1 MNHGRIIVI
10 TGAPGTGKTTTASAV
25 AKESDLEKSVHMHT
39 DDFYH
44 YLSKGAI
51 PPHLPESNEQNLIV
65 IEAFLEAAK
74 RYARGGY
81 DVIVDGIVGPW
92 FLEPWLNIVQEHYE
106 VHYIVLRASKEE
118 TMKRAIERSK
128 LDRKTNIELVE
139 TMWKQFSNLGIYELN
154 VIDTTTHSIKDTVS
168 AVKEKIY
175 EVHYIVLRASKEETM
190 KRAIERSKLDR
201 KTNIELVETMWKQF
215 SNLGIYELNVI
226 DTTTH
231 SIKDTVSAVKEKI
244 VSGTAL
250 LF

>member
-1 MNHGRIIVI
+1 MNQGRIIVI
-10 TGAPGTGKTTTASAV
+10 TGSPGTGKTTTASAV

-51 PPHLPESNEQNLIV
+51 PPHLPESNEQNLVV

-74 RYARGGY
+74 RYVRGGY

-106 VHYIVLRASKEE
+106 VHYI
-118 TMKRAIERSK
+118 RSK
-128 LDRKTNIELVE
+128 LDRETNVELVE

-154 VIDTTTHSIKDTVS
+154 VIDTT
-168 AVKEKIY
+168 A
-175 EVHYIVLRASKEETM
+175 
-190 KRAIERSKLDR
+190 
-201 KTNIELVETMWKQF
+201 
-215 SNLGIYELNVI
+215 
-226 DTTTH
+226 H

-250 LF
+250 LLF

>member
-1 MNHGRIIVI
+1 MNQGRIIVI
-10 TGAPGTGKTTTASAV
+10 TGTPGTGKTTTASAV

-106 VHYIVLRASKEE
+106 VHY
-118 TMKRAIERSK
+118 SK
-128 LDRKTNIELVE
+128 LDRETNIELVE
-139 TMWKQFSNLGIYELN
+139 TMWN
-154 VIDTTTHSIKDTVS
+154 
-168 AVKEKIY
+168 
-175 EVHYIVLRASKEETM
+175 
-190 KRAIERSKLDR
+190 
-201 KTNIELVETMWKQF
+201 QF

>member
-1 MNHGRIIVI
+1 MNQGRIIVI
-10 TGAPGTGKTTTASAV
+10 TGSPGTGKTTTASAV

-51 PPHLPESNEQNLIV
+51 PPHLPESNEQNLVV

-74 RYARGGY
+74 RYVRGGY

-92 FLEPWLNIVQEHYE
+92 FLE
-106 VHYIVLRASKEE
+106 E

-128 LDRKTNIELVE
+128 LDRETNVELVE

-154 VIDTTTHSIKDTVS
+154 VIDTT
-168 AVKEKIY
+168 A
-175 EVHYIVLRASKEETM
+175 
-190 KRAIERSKLDR
+190 
-201 KTNIELVETMWKQF
+201 
-215 SNLGIYELNVI
+215 
-226 DTTTH
+226 H